1 MTDRFAHCKPGD
13 IVTVTVRGEFA
24 RDDDG
29 WPHLGTLCLA
39 DSTVDITSVTIEPRP
54 LQVGDAVL
62 SPNGTRGKIRAIEGD
77 YWAWILF
84 DGFPLQ
90 RFSYPISELRRA
102 P

>member
-1 MTDRFAHCKPGD
+1 MSDQFAHCKPGD
-13 IVTVTVRGEFA
+13 IVTVTLRGEFA
-24 RDDDG
+24 QDDEG

-54 LQVGDAVL
+54 LQVGDEVL

-77 YWAWILF
+77 WAWIWF

-90 RFSYPISELRRA
+90 YFSYSTSELRRA